1 MARPINPATLI
12 RRQVVLEEHDPLPN
26 GSGAVVVRRFVHGE
40 TYRSHLDLVSF
51 GGRGFA
57 GRAAVPP
64 RQLTA
69 GPVRDANPRVSPDG
83 RRVAFLRSRPDDP
96 DRPTAVMVQALDGGE
111 PWTLWAPAHGVSE
124 IAWAPDGRRMAFV
137 AGETENR
144 LVVGPE
150 TRGRS
155 VTARRITRA
164 DWRWNEVGHRD
175 RWDQVWV
182 GAVRRGAKP
191 EQRTRHD
198 ANARSVAW
206 APDGHSIAYV
216 TDPDLDADIRPLP
229 SIWVVRAAGGVPRE
243 AVRLAGYA
251 GSPAFSPDG
260 RWLACSGVDVPDPI
274 DDEIPGLFV
283 TPYDP
288 DGDGPSPGIPL
299 APDLDLPIGDWNDT
313 DLNGW
318 MASSRPGPAWDGP
331 RALVAL
337 VSTAG
342 RVQPWRFLW
351 DPDVG
356 RPVGAP
362 TRLTAAEIAAVT
374 LGVAGGVVSLV
385 ATLDDRPM
393 ELLTVPGSGP
403 VDGPVAGPVS
413 GVVTVRGSSPVAGG
427 ARIRRHT
434 TLGGAWRRGFPWPE
448 MRRVEVPGPGGPI
461 ETWIVSPADAADERL
476 PTVVNIHGGPLGA
489 WSPAPSL
496 ENVLL
501 ASRGYRVILP
511 NIRGG
516 AGYGRAWITPQLGD
530 WGGVDAADVLAAVDH
545 VVGLGLADPARLGI
559 LGLSYGGFMVNWLIG
574 AVPERFGAA
583 VCDGGTTNQVSA
595 WANTDSGP
603 EYDRMARLG
612 DPFSEV
618 GIASLWRQSPLRLVT
633 RIRTPLLLLQGEAD
647 LRCVPADN
655 EQLFVALRHL
665 GREVEYILYP
675 ESWHTFAITGRP
687 DRRIDRNARMLA
699 WFDRYLKG

>member
-1 MARPINPATLI
+1 MVRPISPAALI
-12 RRQVVLEEHDPLPN
+12 RRQVVLEEHDPLPD

-40 TYRSHLDLVSF
+40 TYRSHLLLVL
-51 GGRGFA
+51 FA
-57 GRAAVPP
+57 RPP
-64 RQLTA
+64 AGLPRPLTTGA
-69 GPVRDANPRVSPDG
+69 VRDTNPRVSPDG
-83 RRVAFLRSRPDDP
+83 RRMAFLRSFPDEP
-96 DRPTAVMVQALDGGE
+96 DRPTAVMVQALGSDE
-111 PWTLWAPAHGVSE
+111 PWTLWAPPHGVSE
-124 IAWAPDGRRMAFV
+124 IAWSPDGRRMAFV

-150 TRGRS
+150 TKGRS

-164 DWRWNEVGHRD
+164 HWRWNEVGHRD

-182 GAVRRGAKP
+182 GVVRQRAKP
-191 EQRTRHD
+191 GQRTRHD
-198 ANARSVAW
+198 ANALSVAW
-206 APDGHSIAYV
+206 APDGRSIAYV
-216 TDPDLDADIRPLP
+216 TDPGPDADVRPLP
-229 SIWVVRAAGGVPRE
+229 AIWVVPASAGAPRE

-260 RWLACSGVDVPDPI
+260 RWLACSGVDVADPL

-283 TPYDP
+283 APFDP
-288 DGDGPSPGIPL
+288 DADGPSPAIPL

-318 MASSRPGPAWDGP
+318 MASSRPGPSWDGP
-331 RALVAL
+331 GALVAL

-342 RVQPWRFLW
+342 RVQPWRFGW
-351 DPDVG
+351 DPDAG
-356 RPVGAP
+356 RSTGAP
-362 TRLTAAEIAAVT
+362 TRLTDAEIAAVT

-393 ELLTVPGSGP
+393 ELLTVAGSAPGSGRGSGP
-403 VDGPVAGPVS
+403 VG
-413 GVVTVRGSSPVAGG
+413 GG

-434 TLGGAWRRGFPWPE
+434 TLGGAWRRDFPWPD
-448 MRRVEVPGPGGPI
+448 MRRMEVPGAGGPI
-461 ETWIVSPADAADERL
+461 ETWIVSPAGALDEPL

-516 AGYGRAWITPQLGD
+516 AGYGAAWIKPQLGD
-530 WGGVDAADVLAAVDH
+530 FGGVDADDVLAAIDH
-545 VVGLGLADPARLGI
+545 VVDLGLADPARLGI

-612 DPFSEV
+612 DPFSDE

-687 DRRIDRNARMLA
+687 DRRIDRNERMLA
-699 WFDRYLKG
+699 WFDRFLKG

>member
-1 MARPINPATLI
+1 
-12 RRQVVLEEHDPLPN
+12 
-26 GSGAVVVRRFVHGE
+26 
-40 TYRSHLDLVSF
+40 
-51 GGRGFA
+51 
-57 GRAAVPP
+57 
-64 RQLTA
+64 
-69 GPVRDANPRVSPDG
+69 
-83 RRVAFLRSRPDDP
+83 
-96 DRPTAVMVQALDGGE
+96 
-111 PWTLWAPAHGVSE
+111 
-124 IAWAPDGRRMAFV
+124 
-137 AGETENR
+137 
-144 LVVGPE
+144 
-150 TRGRS
+150 

-191 EQRTRHD
+191 RQLTRHD
-198 ANARSVAW
+198 SNARSIAW
-206 APDGHSIAYV
+206 APDGRSIAYV
-216 TDPDLDADIRPLP
+216 TEAGPDADIRSLPL
-229 SIWVVRAAGGVPRE
+229 IWVVPSRGGAARE

-260 RWLACSGVDVPDPI
+260 RWLACSGVDVADPL

-283 TPYDP
+283 AAFDP
-288 DGDGPSPGIPL
+288 AGDGPSPASPL
-299 APDLDLPIGDWNDT
+299 APDLDLPVGDWNDT

-318 MASSRPGPAWDGP
+318 MASSRPGPMWAGP
-331 RALVAL
+331 GALVAL
-337 VSTAG
+337 VSAAG
-342 RVQPWRFLW
+342 RVQPWRFGW
-351 DPDVG
+351 DPDAG
-356 RPVGAP
+356 RSAGAP
-362 TRLTAAEIAAVT
+362 ARLTGAEIATVT

-393 ELLTVPGSGP
+393 ELLTVAESDQGSGP
-403 VDGPVAGPVS
+403 S
-413 GVVTVRGSSPVAGG
+413 RGG
-427 ARIRRHT
+427 RIRRHT

-448 MRRVEVPGPGGPI
+448 MRRIEVPGAGGPI
-461 ETWIVSPADAADERL
+461 ETWIVSPAGALDEPL
-476 PTVVNIHGGPLGA
+476 PTIVNIHGGPLGA

-516 AGYGRAWITPQLGD
+516 AGYGKAWITPQLGD
-530 WGGVDAADVLAAVDH
+530 FGGVDADDVLAAIDH
-545 VVGLGLADPARLGI
+545 VVSLGLADAARLGI
-559 LGLSYGGFMVNWLIG
+559 LGFSYGGFVVNWLIG
-574 AVPERFGAA
+574 AAPERFGAA
-583 VCDGGTTNQVSA
+583 VSKAGTTNQVSA

-612 DPFSEV
+612 DPFSEE

-665 GREVEYILYP
+665 GREVEYIVYP

-687 DRRIDRNARMLA
+687 DRRIDRNERMLA
-699 WFDRYLKG
+699 WFDRFLKG

>member
-1 MARPINPATLI
+1 M
-12 RRQVVLEEHDPLPN
+12 
-26 GSGAVVVRRFVHGE
+26 VRRFVHGE
-40 TYRSHLDLVSF
+40 TYRSHLELVSF
-51 GGRGFA
+51 AARGVAQRGVAGRGPA
-57 GRAAVPP
+57 GRAAAPP

-69 GPVRDANPRVSPDG
+69 GAVRDSNPRISPDR
-83 RRVAFLRSRPDDP
+83 RRVAFLRSFPDDP
-96 DRPTAVMVQALDGGE
+96 DRPTAVIVQALGPGE
-111 PWTLWAPAHGVSE
+111 PWTLWAPERGVSE
-124 IAWAPDGRRMAFV
+124 IAWSPDGRRMAFV
-137 AGETENR
+137 AGEPENR

-150 TRGRS
+150 TKGRV

-164 DWRWNEVGHRD
+164 DWRWNEIGHRD

-182 GAVRRGAKP
+182 GAVRQDAKP
-191 EQRTRHD
+191 RQRTNHE
-198 ANARSVAW
+198 AGARSVAW
-206 APDGHSIAYV
+206 APDGRSIAHV
-216 TDPDLDADIRPLP
+216 ADPGPDADIRPLP
-229 SIWVVRAAGGVPRE
+229 SIWVVPAAGGAPRE

-260 RWLACSGVDVPDPI
+260 RWLACVGVDVPDPL

-283 TPYDP
+283 APFDP
-288 DGDGPSPGIPL
+288 DGDGPSAAIPL

-318 MASSRPGPAWDGP
+318 MASSRPGPSWDGP

-342 RVQPWRFLW
+342 RVQPWRFGW
-351 DPDVG
+351 DPDAGQAVG
-356 RPVGAP
+356 DP
-362 TRLTAAEIAAVT
+362 TRLTDAEIAAVT

-393 ELLTVPGSGP
+393 ELLTVPGP
-403 VDGPVAGPVS
+403 VDGGAAGRRPRV
-413 GVVTVRGSSPVAGG
+413 
-427 ARIRRHT
+427 RRHT
-434 TLGGAWRRGFPWPE
+434 TLGGAWRRGFPGPE
-448 MRRVEVPGPGGPI
+448 MRRIEVPGAGGPI
-461 ETWIVSPADAADERL
+461 ETWIVSPAGAAHEPL
-476 PTVVNIHGGPLGA
+476 PTVVNIHGGPIGA

-501 ASRGYRVILP
+501 ASHGYRVILP

-516 AGYGRAWITPQLGD
+516 AGYGKAWITPQLGD
-530 WGGVDAADVLAAVDH
+530 FGGVDADDVLAAVDH

-574 AVPERFGAA
+574 AVPGRFGAA
-583 VCDGGTTNQVSA
+583 VCDGGTANQVSA

-603 EYDRMARLG
+603 EYDRMACLG
-612 DPFSEV
+612 DPFSDE
-618 GIASLWRQSPLRLVT
+618 GIAALWRQSPLRLVT

-687 DRRIDRNARMLA
+687 DRRIDRNERMLA
-699 WFDRYLKG
+699 WFERFLKG